1 MPIHPPAYSSDTA
14 TRTGRTTGQQAARG
28 GVAVVMGAS
37 RGLGLLVSQ
46 DLLRRG
52 FIVYGCARDED
63 ELQGAARLLAAAV
76 PGSQFVARVCD
87 VREEAAVLAVVEE
100 VVDTHG
106 RLDVALH
113 VAGVIQVGHADTVTL
128 GHYHEAVDTMLW
140 GPVHLALA
148 SVPHMRDAGHG
159 RIGIVSSVGG
169 LVAVPRLVPY
179 SVAKF
184 GAVGLA
190 EGLYAELSGTGVTVT
205 AVTPGLM
212 RTGGHTHARFVDDA
226 VSDYAWFAPLASLPG
241 LSISAERAARR
252 IVSGVLSG
260 RPTVELTPLTIIGRR
275 VHGLAPAT
283 TVRVMGLMG
292 RLLPGPSGRAPDP
305 MAGTAPGVDGSTAR
319 ARLSSRV
326 VDGLTVLGDRAARRT
341 NEVGPRDVSSTS
353 GSQGRTDP

>member
-1 MPIHPPAYSSDTA
+1 MPTHA
-14 TRTGRTTGQQAARG
+14 TPSTPQAART
-28 GVAVVMGAS
+28 AVVMGAS
-37 RGLGLLVSQ
+37 RGLGLLVSEE
-46 DLLRRG
+46 LLQRG
-52 FIVYGCARDED
+52 FTVYGCARDED
-63 ELQGAARLLAAAV
+63 ELEGAARILAAAV
-76 PGSQFVARVCD
+76 PGGRFVPRICD
-87 VREEAAVLAVVEE
+87 VRYHDEVTAVVEE
-100 VVDTHG
+100 VVDDHG
-106 RLDVALH
+106 GLDVAIH
-113 VAGVIQVGHADTVTL
+113 VAGVIQVGHADKVTL
-128 GHYHEAVDTMLW
+128 GHYHEAVDTMLF

-205 AVTPGLM
+205 TVTPGLM

-226 VSDYAWFAPLASLPG
+226 VTDYAWFAPLASLPG

-283 TVRVMGLMG
+283 TTRVMGLVS
-292 RLLPGPSGRAPDP
+292 RLLPGPSGRAADP
-305 MAGTAPGVDGSTAR
+305 MTEAAPAVDGSTAR
-319 ARLSSRV
+319 ERLSSRV
-326 VDGLTVLGDRAARRT
+326 VDGLSVLGDRAARRT
-341 NEVGPRDVSSTS
+341 NEVG
-353 GSQGRTDP
+353 

>member
-1 MPIHPPAYSSDTA
+1 MPTHA
-14 TRTGRTTGQQAARG
+14 TPSTPQAART
-28 GVAVVMGAS
+28 AVVMGAS
-37 RGLGLLVSQ
+37 RGLGLLVSEE
-46 DLLRRG
+46 LLQRG
-52 FIVYGCARDED
+52 FTVYGCARDED
-63 ELQGAARLLAAAV
+63 ELEGAARILAAAV
-76 PGSQFVARVCD
+76 PGGRFVPRICD
-87 VREEAAVLAVVEE
+87 VRYHDEVTAVVEE
-100 VVDTHG
+100 VVDDHG
-106 RLDVALH
+106 GLDVAIH
-113 VAGVIQVGHADTVTL
+113 VAGVIQVGHADKVTL
-128 GHYHEAVDTMLW
+128 GHYHEAVDTMLF

-205 AVTPGLM
+205 TVTPGLM

-260 RPTVELTPLTIIGRR
+260 SPTVELTPLTIIGRR

-283 TVRVMGLMG
+283 TTRAMGLVS
-292 RLLPGPSGRAPDP
+292 RLLPGPSGRAADP
-305 MAGTAPGVDGSTAR
+305 MTEAAPAVDGSTAR
-319 ARLSSRV
+319 ERLSSRV
-326 VDGLTVLGDRAARRT
+326 VDCLSVLGDRAARRT
-341 NEVGPRDVSSTS
+341 NEVG
-353 GSQGRTDP
+353 